1 MDMPQVLGSIS
12 CSCPIPLRRD
22 TTHGHATN
30 SKYTTC
36 SCPTPLRND
45 TTHTDMPQI
54 LRSIYHARVQHHSD
68 MTNKYWDL
76 RKCPCYMS
84 NKCPCYITNNYQQTI
99 CYAGSMLALWKIKIQ
114 VFCFLYAGKLLERN
128 NIYMLTGIGGNIRL
142 GCSNKDWN
150 TNSNA

>member
-1 MDMPQVLGSIS
+1 MKSYGLSLTKSNPRSNQLCCRDMAMPMWTRHMDMPQVLGSIS

-22 TTHGHATN
+22 TTHRHATN

-36 SCPTPLRND
+36 SCPTPLRHD

-84 NKCPCYITNNYQQTI
+84 NKCPCYITNNYQ
-99 CYAGSMLALWKIKIQ
+99 
-114 VFCFLYAGKLLERN
+114 
-128 NIYMLTGIGGNIRL
+128 
-142 GCSNKDWN
+142 
-150 TNSNA
+150 